1 LIPAD
6 WLRASAQANPQALAL
21 SCGERQVTYKELDRL
36 VTSLAGYLRA
46 KGIRPGQRVGVLLPN
61 SLTYAALIHALM
73 RLGATLVPLNSRL
86 TSNELA
92 WQIEQA
98 AANWLCHNPQ
108 TAAAPT
114 LTEAGCRPI
123 VVDETAFTYKPQAY
137 IDYAQFGPEQLQAI
151 LFTSGTAGRPKGA
164 QITVGNHFFSAMASA
179 YRLGLQPDDYW
190 LSCLPLYHV
199 GGLAVIL
206 RSCLYG
212 TAVDLHPRFDLASIN
227 QSLDQKPISLISL
240 VPTML
245 HRLLASRDHWPAS
258 LRLIL
263 LGGAAVEP
271 ELMAQANSLPRR
283 ARTSVQIS
291 EESGHWRHQPEPATT
306 ESFLMEAAA
315 TEAAATGSA
324 GGYGQGAPLVAPT
337 YGLTEAAS
345 QVATMRPVDAARKP
359 GSVGKPLLF
368 TQVQIVD
375 DQQRPLPPGEIGE
388 IMVSGPTIT
397 PGYYPTPSLTLQPGF
412 WPTGD
417 LGYLD
422 QDGDLWVMQRR
433 SDLIVSGGENVYPAE
448 VEAALREHPAV
459 EAVCVVGLP
468 HPEWG
473 QQVAAVVVT
482 NGSLTAEELLAHSRK
497 RLAGYKLPRLIRF
510 APELPQTASGKIARQ
525 VVQEWLGTD

>member
-1 LIPAD
+1 MAAQLIFAD
-6 WLRASAQANPQALAL
+6 WLRASAQANPEALAL
-21 SCGERQVTYKELDRL
+21 SCGDRQVTYQELDRL
-36 VTSLAGYLRA
+36 ATNLAGYLRSR
-46 KGIRPGQRVGVLLPN
+46 GVQPGEHVGALLPN
-61 SLTYAALIHALM
+61 VLPYVALIHALI

-86 TSNELA
+86 TRAELQ
-92 WQIEQA
+92 WQTEQA
-98 AANWLCHNPQ
+98 ALNWLCHDPQ
-108 TAAAPT
+108 
-114 LTEAGCRPI
+114 LTMVAGLPMSRDMAIP
-123 VVDETAFTYKPQAY
+123 VDETALAFEPAAP
-137 IDYAQFGPEQLQAI
+137 IDYAQYGLEQLQAI
-151 LFTSGTAGRPKGA
+151 IFTSGTSGRPKGA
-164 QITVGNHFFSAMASA
+164 QITLANHFYSAMASA

-227 QSLDQKPISLISL
+227 RSLDQKPISLISL

-263 LGGAAVEP
+263 LGGAAAEP
-271 ELMAQANSLPRR
+271 ELIARANRLPRR
-283 ARTSVQIS
+283 ARTGVQNS
-291 EESGHWRHQPEPATT
+291 RQSSHWLHQPDTAT
-306 ESFLMEAAA
+306 SGSPS
-315 TEAAATGSA
+315 TGSA
-324 GGYGQGAPLVAPT
+324 GDFEDGGPLVAPT
-337 YGLTEAAS
+337 YGLTEASS
-345 QVATMRPVDAARKP
+345 QVATMPPEAASRKP
-359 GSVGKPLLF
+359 GSVGKPLIF
-368 TQVQIVD
+368 TQVRIVD
-375 DQQRPLPPGEIGE
+375 DQQRPLPAGEIGE
-388 IMVSGPTIT
+388 IMVSGPTVT
-397 PGYYPTPSLTLQPGF
+397 PGYYPTPSLSAPSGF

-422 QDGDLWVMQRR
+422 ADGDLWVVQRR

-448 VEAALREHPAV
+448 VEAVLREHPAV
-459 EAVCVVGLP
+459 AAVCVVGLP

-482 NGSLTAEELLAHSRK
+482 GGPLTEAELLAYSRE

-525 VVQEWLGTD
+525 VVLEWLGAE

>member
-1 LIPAD
+1 MAAQLIAAD
-6 WLRASAQANPQALAL
+6 WLRASAQANPEALAL
-21 SCGERQVTYKELDRL
+21 SYDDRRVTYQELDRL
-36 VTSLAGYLRA
+36 VTNLAGYLRSR
-46 KGIRPGQRVGVLLPN
+46 GVQPGEHVGALLPN
-61 SLTYAALIHALM
+61 ALPYVALIHALI
-73 RLGATLVPLNSRL
+73 RLGTTLVPLNNRL
-86 TSNELA
+86 TRAELQ
-92 WQIEQA
+92 WQTEQSA
-98 AANWLCHNPQ
+98 LNWLCHDPQ
-108 TAAAPT
+108 LTAVADLPMSRDRAIP
-114 LTEAGCRPI
+114 
-123 VVDETAFTYKPQAY
+123 VDETTFEFKSTTP
-137 IDYAQFGPEQLQAI
+137 IDYAQSGLEQLQAI
-151 LFTSGTAGRPKGA
+151 IFTSGTSGRPKGA
-164 QITVGNHFFSAMASA
+164 QITLANHFYSAMASA

-227 QSLDQKPISLISL
+227 HSLDQKPISLISL

-245 HRLLASRDHWPAS
+245 HRLLASRDQWPAS

-263 LGGAAVEP
+263 LGGAAAEP
-271 ELMAQANSLPRR
+271 ELIARANHLPRG
-283 ARTSVQIS
+283 ARTGVQKS
-291 EESGHWRHQPEPATT
+291 RQSDHWLHQPET
-306 ESFLMEAAA
+306 
-315 TEAAATGSA
+315 AATGSPSTGS
-324 GGYGQGAPLVAPT
+324 GGGPLVAPT
-337 YGLTEAAS
+337 YGLTEASS
-345 QVATMRPVDAARKP
+345 QVATMLPEAASRKP
-359 GSVGKPLLF
+359 GSVGKPLIF

-375 DQQRPLPPGEIGE
+375 DQQQPLPAGEIGE
-388 IMVSGPTIT
+388 IMVSGPTVT
-397 PGYYPTPSLTLQPGF
+397 PGYYPTPSLSAPSSF

-422 QDGDLWVMQRR
+422 ADGDLWVIQRR

-459 EAVCVVGLP
+459 KAVCVVGLP

-482 NGSLTAEELLAHSRK
+482 GGPLTEAELLAYSRE

-525 VVQEWLGTD
+525 VVREWLGAE

>member
-1 LIPAD
+1 MAAELISAD
-6 WLRASAQANPQALAL
+6 WLRASAQSNPAALAL
-21 SCGERQVTYKELDRL
+21 TDGERQVTYRELDRL
-36 VTSLAGYLRA
+36 VTNLAGYLCA
-46 KGIRPGQRVGVLLPN
+46 HGVQAGERVGALLPN
-61 SLTYAALIHALM
+61 ALPYVGLIHALI

-86 TSNELA
+86 TTTELQ

-98 AANWLCHNPQ
+98 ALSWLCHDPE
-108 TAAAPT
+108 TSAVT
-114 LTEAGCRPI
+114 SLTMASGSLI
-123 VVDETAFTYKPQAY
+123 SLDETAFETEPTAPLY
-137 IDYAQFGPEQLQAI
+137 YAQFGLGGLQAI
-151 LFTSGTAGRPKGA
+151 VFTSGTAGRPKGA
-164 QITVGNHFFSAMASA
+164 QITLGNHFYSAVASA
-179 YRLGLQPDDYW
+179 YRLGVQTNDYW

-245 HRLLASRDHWPAS
+245 HRLLASRDSWPVS

-271 ELMAQANSLPRR
+271 ELMTRANSLPRR

-291 EESGHWRHQPEPATT
+291 EESGHWRHQPASP
-306 ESFLMEAAA
+306 S
-315 TEAAATGSA
+315 TGS
-324 GGYGQGAPLVAPT
+324 GDGYESGAPLVAPT

-345 QVATMRPVDAARKP
+345 QVATMRPADAVRKP

-368 TQVQIVD
+368 SQVQIVD
-375 DQQRPLPPGEIGE
+375 DQRRPLPAGEIGE
-388 IMVSGPTIT
+388 ILVSGPTIT
-397 PGYYPTPSLTLQPGF
+397 PGYYPTPSLAAQTGF

-422 QDGDLWVMQRR
+422 ADGDLWMVQRR

-459 EAVCVVGLP
+459 AAVCVVGLP
-468 HPEWG
+468 HREWG

-482 NGSLTAEELLAHSRK
+482 GGPVTIEELLAHSQE

-510 APELPQTASGKIARQ
+510 ASELPQTASGKIARQ
-525 VVQEWLGTD
+525 VVQEWLEVTTKPAA